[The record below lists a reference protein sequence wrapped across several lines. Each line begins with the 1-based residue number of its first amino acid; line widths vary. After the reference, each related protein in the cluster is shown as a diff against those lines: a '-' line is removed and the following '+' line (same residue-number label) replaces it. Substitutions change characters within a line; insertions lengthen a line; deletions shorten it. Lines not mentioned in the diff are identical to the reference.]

1 MPGAKPSSLNHFTHC
16 LPTKVVT
23 GKALIPYNL
32 CCMGHPRWT
41 IGASG
46 QQMSLIT
53 LRPSVPVKNLG
64 QSSHLTCGRA
74 KRKGNCSPREAG
86 RPPQQ
91 LNLFVWVHSM
101 EARGST
107 SPPQLFA
114 CSALP
119 PCCGICC
126 PRNLGT
132 MPQTQHLQKLAGQDG
147 EFGAGPA
154 VMNPTFASP
163 HHCQPPAGCR
173 S

>member
-74 KRKGNCSPREAG
+74 KRKGNCGPREAG

-114 CSALP
+114 CSTLP
-119 PCCGICC
+119 LSIRHLLSKK
-126 PRNLGT
+126 PRYNAPDAAFAEIGR
-132 MPQTQHLQKLAGQDG
+132 AGWG
-147 EFGAGPA
+147 
-154 VMNPTFASP
+154 VW
-163 HHCQPPAGCR
+163 CR
-173 S
+173 GLL